1 MRDSFVFYRSFME
14 AIEDLPAEDFKRC
27 VVSLTEYA
35 LDDKEPDAS
44 GVVKTFFKLAK
55 PQVDAN
61 NKRFEVGCK
70 GAEFGKFGGA
80 PKGNQNAR
88 KQPQNNPKTTPN
100 VNDNVNVNDNDI
112 NISPKILKWGG
123 KQRSY
128 DFEELTEEIKIK

>member
-55 PQVDAN
+55 PQIDAN
-61 NKRFEVGCK
+61 NKRFENGCK
-70 GAEFGKFGGA
+70 GGA
-80 PKGNQNAR
+80 PLGNQNAR
-88 KQPQNNPKTTPN
+88 KQPKTTEKQPKNNLKQPN
-100 VNDNVNVNDNDI
+100 VNDNDNDNDNDKYI
-112 NISPKILKWGG
+112 NPKIIKWGG
-123 KQRSY
+123 KQRAY

>member
-55 PQVDAN
+55 PQIDAN
-61 NKRFEVGCK
+61 NKRFENGCK
-70 GAEFGKFGGA
+70 GGRPRKSENQTITKEKPNHNQTITKGK
-80 PKGNQNAR
+80 
-88 KQPQNNPKTTPN
+88 PN
-100 VNDNVNVNDNDI
+100 VNDNENVNDNDKYI
-112 NISPKILKWGG
+112 NPKIIKWAG
-123 KQRSY
+123 KQRAY
-128 DFEELTEEIKIK
+128 DFEELTEEIRIE

>member
-61 NKRFEVGCK
+61 NKRFENGCK
-70 GAEFGKFGGA
+70 GGRPRKNENQTITKAKPNHNQTITKGK
-80 PKGNQNAR
+80 
-88 KQPQNNPKTTPN
+88 PN

-123 KQRSY
+123 KQRAY

>member
-55 PQVDAN
+55 PQIDAN
-61 NKRFEVGCK
+61 NKRFKNGFK
-70 GAEFGKFGGA
+70 GGA
-80 PKGNQNAR
+80 PLGNQNAR
-88 KQPQNNPKTTPN
+88 KQPKTTEKQPKNNLKQPNVN
-100 VNDNVNVNDNDI
+100 VNDNVNDNDI
-112 NISPKILKWGG
+112 KISPKILKWGG
-123 KQRSY
+123 KQRAY